1 MSDNIETLRVVGNNL
16 TPHLIMEGK
25 TKIKNRRQSSQICC
39 SNGDILK
46 REKTKFCDSSPRK

>member
-25 TKIKNRRQSSQICC
+25 TKIK
-39 SNGDILK
+39 
-46 REKTKFCDSSPRK
+46 KTQAVITNLLLQWRYS